1 MANVTKGKIYGVG
14 VGPGDPELLTL
25 KAVRIIEEADVI
37 AFPMDN
43 SGKSV
48 AYDIAQKAVNINDKE
63 VLGMNFPMTRDKE
76 ELERSW
82 ESITDWVEKTLNE
95 GKNIAFLSLGDV
107 SLYSTWGYLRD
118 RIRERGFEVES
129 VAGITAMSAVA
140 AKLERNLTD
149 RDEPLVVIPASVSD
163 SELEELLKLKGGK
176 VIMKAGKH
184 LNEVIAKLEQD
195 GRADR
200 SGMVINCGMSSEQIY
215 TSLEDIKDA
224 EGYFAT
230 ILVK

>member
-1 MANVTKGKIYGVG
+1 M
-14 VGPGDPELLTL
+14 
-25 KAVRIIEEADVI
+25 
-37 AFPMDN
+37 
-43 SGKSV
+43 
-48 AYDIAQKAVNINDKE
+48 
-63 VLGMNFPMTRDKE
+63 
-76 ELERSW
+76 
-82 ESITDWVEKTLNE
+82 
-95 GKNIAFLSLGDV
+95 
-107 SLYSTWGYLRD
+107 SLYSTWGYLRE
-118 RIRERGFEVES
+118 RILERGFEVES
-129 VAGITAMSAVA
+129 VAGITAMSAAA
-140 AKLERNLTD
+140 AKLERNLTE

-215 TSLEDIKDA
+215 TSLEDTKDA

>member
-1 MANVTKGKIYGVG
+1 MADVTKGKIYGVG

-43 SGKSV
+43 NGKSV

-82 ESITDWVEKTLNE
+82 ENITDWVEKTLNE

-118 RIRERGFEVES
+118 RIRERGFETDA
-129 VAGITAMSAVA
+129 VAGVTAMCATA
-140 AKLERNLTD
+140 ARLGRSLTG
-149 RDEPLVVIPASVSD
+149 RDEPLIIIPASVSD
-163 SELEELLKLKGGK
+163 SDMEELLKRKGGK
-176 VIMKAGKH
+176 VVMKSGQH

-200 SGMVINCGMSSEQIY
+200 SGMVINCGMSGEQIY
-215 TSLEDIKDA
+215 TSLEDTKDA